1 MKKLIMKNERKIE
14 ERKIRKER
22 IIIGAINIFK
32 KKGVENAT
40 MSDIAKESGFG
51 TATLYYYFPSK
62 EEILIN
68 MMERGWMQLWESIE
82 DKMNEN
88 IPSRQKFIKLLN
100 IMSKTVKNNK
110 TLYEFLFTA
119 PNIIDKSKQSWKP
132 YQESLYKSLQEIL
145 EEGAKDD
152 HITNLQPELVM
163 KALGGIFHG
172 IVFLGYELN
181 ENEFT
186 TIMNKF
192 LKPSIKK

>member
-1 MKKLIMKNERKIE
+1 
-14 ERKIRKER
+14 
-22 IIIGAINIFK
+22 
-32 KKGVENAT
+32 

>member
-1 MKKLIMKNERKIE
+1 MKNERKIE

-40 MSDIAKESGFG
+40 MSEIAKESGFG

-186 TIMNKF
+186 TIINKF
-192 LKPSIKK
+192 LKPSVKK

>member
-1 MKKLIMKNERKIE
+1 MKNERKIE

-40 MSDIAKESGFG
+40 MSEIAKESGFG

-152 HITNLQPELVM
+152 NITNLQPELVM

-186 TIMNKF
+186 TIINKF
-192 LKPSIKK
+192 LKPSVKK

>member
-1 MKKLIMKNERKIE
+1 MKNERKIE

>member
-1 MKKLIMKNERKIE
+1 
-14 ERKIRKER
+14 
-22 IIIGAINIFK
+22 
-32 KKGVENAT
+32 
-40 MSDIAKESGFG
+40 MSEIAKESGFG

-152 HITNLQPELVM
+152 NITNLQPELVM

-192 LKPSIKK
+192 LKPSVKK

>member
-1 MKKLIMKNERKIE
+1 
-14 ERKIRKER
+14 
-22 IIIGAINIFK
+22 
-32 KKGVENAT
+32 
-40 MSDIAKESGFG
+40 
-51 TATLYYYFPSK
+51 
-62 EEILIN
+62 

-152 HITNLQPELVM
+152 NITNLQPELVM

-192 LKPSIKK
+192 LKPSVKK

>member
-1 MKKLIMKNERKIE
+1 
-14 ERKIRKER
+14 
-22 IIIGAINIFK
+22 
-32 KKGVENAT
+32 
-40 MSDIAKESGFG
+40 
-51 TATLYYYFPSK
+51 
-62 EEILIN
+62 
-68 MMERGWMQLWESIE
+68 
-82 DKMNEN
+82 
-88 IPSRQKFIKLLN
+88 
-100 IMSKTVKNNK
+100 MSKTVKNNK

-186 TIMNKF
+186 TIINKF
-192 LKPSIKK
+192 LKPSVKK

>member
-1 MKKLIMKNERKIE
+1 MKNERKIE

-40 MSDIAKESGFG
+40 MSEIAKESGFG

-152 HITNLQPELVM
+152 NITNLQPELVM

-192 LKPSIKK
+192 LKPSVKK

>member
-1 MKKLIMKNERKIE
+1 MKNERKIE

-40 MSDIAKESGFG
+40 MSEIAKESGFG

-152 HITNLQPELVM
+152 NITNLQPELVM
-163 KALGGIFHG
+163 KAMGGIFHG

-192 LKPSIKK
+192 LKPSVKK